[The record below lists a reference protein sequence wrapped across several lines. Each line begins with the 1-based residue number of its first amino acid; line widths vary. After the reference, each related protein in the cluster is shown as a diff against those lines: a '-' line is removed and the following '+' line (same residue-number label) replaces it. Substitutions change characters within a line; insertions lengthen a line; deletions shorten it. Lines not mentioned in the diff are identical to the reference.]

1 MRPAF
6 NNSAATATST
16 LKGLCCAQQ
25 ANLFTLNYETGTKK
39 VLFFPSIS
47 AKTLLPTSLLRLVAN
62 SLPNLVSGG
71 WGHIEFFKRS
81 NSFFSALCFL

>member
-25 ANLFTLNYETGTKK
+25 ANLLTLNYETGTKK
-39 VLFFPSIS
+39 FCSSHQYL
-47 AKTLLPTSLLRLVAN
+47 
-62 SLPNLVSGG
+62 
-71 WGHIEFFKRS
+71 
-81 NSFFSALCFL
+81 